1 MFIKFIFFCET
12 IKVTNLSNK
21 KKLSEQNKLF
31 CYRFNA
37 ITLCL
42 KKSKDFWT
50 TEKLYSKKKENN
62 TTYLILWL
70 QERLIVV
77 NLF

>member
-1 MFIKFIFFCET
+1 MIQN
-12 IKVTNLSNK
+12 NLFVIV
-21 KKLSEQNKLF
+21 LMQLHF
-31 CYRFNA
+31 V
-37 ITLCL
+37 L
-42 KKSKDFWT
+42 KKVKIFGQQRNFIV
-50 TEKLYSKKKENN
+50 KKKENN